1 MKALKNIFLVIS
13 ILCIALNA
21 KGECNIHMM
30 VTPISQG
37 EEVPDGV
44 NDMLMTRLSSAI
56 AKTDVTADEYYG
68 RFFITGKF
76 NHIYKSV
83 VAGPPSQSVLH
94 TMLTLY
100 VGDIVSKQTFSTATF
115 ELRGVGTSEHRAYL
129 NSLSSINSRNKEFEK
144 FIREGEKKIISYYNE
159 NYRTILEQANRAAS
173 LRNYEEALYHACSIP
188 ECCVG
193 YAEAENVVLSIFQE
207 YIDFNGLKLLNS
219 ARAAWGTNPDAR
231 GAEEAYAYLI
241 QIDPS
246 SKCYSDAQSLGREIA
261 SKIQRNWDFENIQK
275 YEDEVDIRKREIEA
289 ARAVG
294 VAYGQGQQP
303 QTTNLMWLK

>member
-13 ILCIALNA
+13 ILCLALNA
-21 KGECNIHMM
+21 KGECNIHLM

-37 EEVPDGV
+37 EDVPAGV
-44 NDMLMTRLSSAI
+44 NDMLKTRLINAI

-83 VAGPPSQSVLH
+83 VPGPPSQSVLH

-100 VGDIVSKQTFSTATF
+100 VGDIVSQQTFSTATF
-115 ELRGVGTSEHRAYL
+115 ELRGVGTSELRAIL
-129 NSLSSINSRNKEFEK
+129 NSLSSINSKNKEFEK
-144 FIREGEKKIISYYNE
+144 FIREGESKIISYYNE

-193 YAEAENVVLSIFQE
+193 YAETEDVVLLIFRE
-207 YIDFNGLKLLNS
+207 YIDFKGLQLLNS
-219 ARAAWGTNPDAR
+219 ARAVWGTSPDER

-246 SKCYSDAQSLGREIA
+246 SKYYSDAQKLVREIA
-261 SKIQRNWDFENIQK
+261 SKIQRNWDFENMQK
-275 YEDEVDIRKREIEA
+275 YENEVDIRKREIEA

-294 VAYGQGQQP
+294 VAYGQGQQA

>member
-1 MKALKNIFLVIS
+1 MKALKNIFLVIA

-44 NDMLMTRLSSAI
+44 NDMLMTRLISAI

-193 YAEAENVVLSIFQE
+193 YAEAENVVLSIFQK

-219 ARAAWGTNPDAR
+219 ARAAWGTSPDER

-246 SKCYSDAQSLGREIA
+246 SKCYSDAQSLGREIS
-261 SKIQRNWDFENIQK
+261 SKIHRNWDFENIQK